1 MADDTNVGDARPGGV
16 DVRTFLIADMRGYTR
31 FTREFGDQAASGVA
45 ARFAAIVRDAA
56 PSFDGEL
63 LELRG
68 DEAMCV
74 FSSARQALRAAV
86 EIQRRLRTPGE
97 LGETLALAVGIGLDA
112 GEAVP
117 TEGGYRGSALNLA
130 ARLCSHAG
138 GGEIL
143 ATERLVGLC
152 GPVSGL
158 HWGRPRPLRLK
169 GVQDPERVVRV
180 EPDEPIP
187 PPPAPLPEA
196 AQPVWR
202 RRWVVGGVIAAAL
215 VLATAVAIAV
225 ERTRG
230 SDVAPIAILPHS
242 LAVIDPRTGSG
253 QDPVVSDVNLA
264 GSPESIAAGFG
275 RVWVGEQGGTVGA
288 VRMANLRVQQSPYGV
303 GIDPAFIAAGAQAVW
318 VFDGVRDLVELNTSA
333 TSPGITARRRLW
345 KCAPDQFVNPHQLPA
360 CGGGGVAVVT
370 GQVWVGH
377 AVDAMPNS
385 HNGVVDQRS
394 ASTLKSV
401 GSIAHVAI
409 GTFGVGEGGL
419 WSFGGVGMETD
430 RVDTATRQVTHIPFK
445 SQTATYTGAGV
456 AVGFGYAWAAS
467 PSGALY
473 RCSTEGTYTQFQLSS
488 GITDIAASPTAL
500 WVSLN
505 DGRVLEIRPSP
516 VKVVRTIRLGHRD
529 AVALTYADGRI
540 WVALA

>member
-1 MADDTNVGDARPGGV
+1 VADDTNVNDARHVGV

-86 EIQRRLRTPGE
+86 EIQRRLRTPG
-97 LGETLALAVGIGLDA
+97 GEGKTLPLAVGIGLDA

-158 HWGRPRPLRLK
+158 HWDRPRPLRLK
-169 GVQDPERVVRV
+169 GVQDPERVVRI
-180 EPDEPIP
+180 ESDEAIP

-202 RRWVVGGVIAAAL
+202 RRWLVAGVMAAAVVL
-215 VLATAVAIAV
+215 VATVAV
-225 ERTRG
+225 ELTRG
-230 SDVAPIAILPHS
+230 SHAAPVAILSHS
-242 LAVIDPRTGSG
+242 LAVIDPRRSSG
-253 QDPVVSDVNLA
+253 QDPVVSDVRLA
-264 GSPESIAAGFG
+264 GSPESLAAGFG

-288 VRMANLRVQQSPYGV
+288 VRTANLRLQQPPYGV

-318 VFDGVRDLVELNTSA
+318 VFDGLRDLVELNTSA

-345 KCAPDQFVNPHQLPA
+345 KCAPDQFVNPHLLPA
-360 CGGGGVAVVT
+360 CGGGGVAVVN

-377 AVDAMPNS
+377 AVDAMPDS

-394 ASTLKSV
+394 ASTLRSV
-401 GSIAHVAI
+401 GSIARVAI

-430 RVDTATRQVTHIPFK
+430 RVDTATGQVTHIPFK
-445 SQTATYTGAGV
+445 SQIATYTGAGV

-467 PSGALY
+467 PSGVLY
-473 RCSTEGTYTQFQLSS
+473 RCSTDGTYTQFQLRS
-488 GITDIAASPTAL
+488 GITDITASPTAL

-516 VKVVRTIRLGHRD
+516 LKITRTIRLARKD
-529 AVALTYADGRI
+529 AVALTYADGRV

>member
-1 MADDTNVGDARPGGV
+1 M

-97 LGETLALAVGIGLDA
+97 LGETLPLAVGIGLDA

-187 PPPAPLPEA
+187 PPPPPLPEA

-377 AVDAMPNS
+377 AVDAMPNP

-419 WSFGGVGMETD
+419 WSFGAVGMETD

>member
-1 MADDTNVGDARPGGV
+1 MADDTNVGDARHGGV
-16 DVRTFLIADMRGYTR
+16 DVRTFLIADIRGYTR

-45 ARFAAIVRDAA
+45 ARFAAIVRDAV

-86 EIQRRLRTPGE
+86 EIQRRLRTPREEGE
-97 LGETLALAVGIGLDA
+97 MFPLAVGIGLDA

-130 ARLCSHAG
+130 ARLCSHARA
-138 GGEIL
+138 GEIL

-158 HWGRPRPLRLK
+158 HWDRPRPLRLK
-169 GVQDPERVVRV
+169 GVQDPERVVRI
-180 EPDEPIP
+180 ESDEALP

-202 RRWVVGGVIAAAL
+202 RRWLVAGAVALAL
-215 VLATAVAIAV
+215 VLATTVAV
-225 ERTRG
+225 ELTRG
-230 SDVAPIAILPHS
+230 SHVPPVAIRSSS
-242 LAVIDPRTGSG
+242 LAVIDPRTSSG
-253 QDPVVSDVNLA
+253 QDPVVSDVKLT
-264 GSPESIAAGFG
+264 GSPESLAAGFG
-275 RVWVGEQGGTVGA
+275 RIWVGQQGGTVGA
-288 VRMANLRVQQSPYGV
+288 VRTANLRVQQPPYGV

-318 VFDGVRDLVELNTSA
+318 VFDGIRDLVELNTSA

-345 KCAPDQFVNPHQLPA
+345 KCAPDQFVNPHHLLA
-360 CGGGGVAVVT
+360 CGGGGVAVVN

-394 ASTLKSV
+394 ASTLRSV
-401 GSIAHVAI
+401 GTISARC
-409 GTFGVGEGGL
+409 
-419 WSFGGVGMETD
+419 D
-430 RVDTATRQVTHIPFK
+430 RNLR
-445 SQTATYTGAGV
+445 
-456 AVGFGYAWAAS
+456 
-467 PSGALY
+467 SG
-473 RCSTEGTYTQFQLSS
+473 
-488 GITDIAASPTAL
+488 
-500 WVSLN
+500 
-505 DGRVLEIRPSP
+505 
-516 VKVVRTIRLGHRD
+516 
-529 AVALTYADGRI
+529 
-540 WVALA
+540 